1 MPPLGQQ
8 ETSDLSA
15 RLRERATQLRNEIQE
30 TLERSSEES
39 HARIAEQA
47 RDAEDDS
54 FANLM
59 VDLSYSDVQRDVDEL
74 RRIDAAQRRLQE
86 GSYGICLQCGMEIPR
101 ARLEAEPTAVRCI
114 NCQELFEKTHLGA
127 STPSL

>member
-15 RLRERATQLRNEIQE
+15 RLRQRASQLRNEIQE

-86 GSYGICLQCGMEIPR
+86 GSYGICSQCGMEIPR

-114 NCQELFEKTHLGA
+114 NCQELFEKTHQGA